1 MSNRITY
8 FEIPSADPEK
18 NMKFF
23 EEVFDWKFNQF
34 GNEEYWYAITGD
46 DKAPGINGAIMKEIS
61 PKQPVINTITVVDI
75 NKAIENIKSAGGR
88 IVKSKGAI
96 PSVGWLVFFTDP
108 DENIFGVMQEDKNAR

>member
-23 EEVFDWKFNQF
+23 KEVFNWKFKQF
-34 GNEEYWYAITGD
+34 GTEDYWHATTGD
-46 DKAPGINGAIMKEIS
+46 DNAPGINGAIMKEIS
-61 PKQPVINTITVVDI
+61 SKQPVINTISVVDI
-75 NKAIENIKSAGGR
+75 NKAIENIQNAGGR

-96 PSVGWLVFFTDP
+96 PSVGWLAFFTDP
-108 DENIFGVMQEDKNAR
+108 DENIFGIMQEDKHAK